1 MDEKNISLSPALEEK
16 LDELYRAELPE
27 AVSKAALKKTMQA
40 LKEVLPI
47 TVYYDQLLV
56 SILGPIWVA
65 VSDEGVIAVDW
76 DVTEDEFLTRIAK
89 KTRAT
94 FKHDAAKT
102 QKAMQII
109 AKYLNGKID
118 TLDLMIDKKMITEFQ
133 YKVLMAAREIPR
145 GQIAT
150 YGEIAKLIGKPK
162 ASRAVGQAL
171 RRNPI
176 PIVLPCHRVVAADG
190 TLGGY
195 AGEMGSQKKVRLLK
209 LEGVMLT

>member
-16 LDELYRAELPE
+16 LDELYQAELPE
-27 AVSKAALKKTMQA
+27 AISKAALKKTMQA

-47 TVYYDQLLV
+47 TVYYDQLLM

-76 DVTEDEFLTRIAK
+76 DVSEDEFLTRIAK

-102 QKAMQII
+102 QKVMQII
-109 AKYLNGKID
+109 AEYLSGKID

-176 PIVLPCHRVVAADG
+176 PIILPCHRVVAADG